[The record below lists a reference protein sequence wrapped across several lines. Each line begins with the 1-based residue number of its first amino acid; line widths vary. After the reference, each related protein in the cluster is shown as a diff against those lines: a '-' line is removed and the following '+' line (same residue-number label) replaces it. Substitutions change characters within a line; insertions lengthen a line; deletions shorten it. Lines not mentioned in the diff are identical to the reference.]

1 MRLRNV
7 KGAREKISASISVID
22 NPKEYKGKWRELF
35 KNNNPIYIEIGMGK
49 GKFIIENAIK
59 NPNINFIG
67 IEKFSSVLVRAIERK
82 ENNENDLSNLV
93 FLRFDAEY
101 IEDIFDKSEI
111 GRIYLNFS
119 DPWPKDRHAKR
130 RLTSKE
136 YFKRYDNILCKD
148 GKVIFKTDNKDLF
161 DFSLDQIDLAGWKLI
176 NSTNDLHNSEY
187 VKGNI
192 MTEYEERFV
201 NEGVPINR
209 LEAMR

>member
-7 KGAREKISASISVID
+7 KGAREKISSSISVID
-22 NPKEYKGKWRELF
+22 NPKEFKGKWNTLF
-35 KNNNPIYIEIGMGK
+35 NNNNPIYIEIGMGK
-49 GKFIIENAIK
+49 GKFIIENAHK
-59 NPNINFIG
+59 NPDINYIG

-82 ENNENDLSNLV
+82 ENLDNDLSNLY

-101 IEDIFDKSEI
+101 IEEIFDKDEI

-148 GKVIFKTDNKDLF
+148 GSVIFKTDNKDLF
-161 DFSLDQIDLAGWKLI
+161 DFSLEQIEIAKWNLVSK
-176 NSTNDLHNSEY
+176 TNDLHNSEY
-187 VKGNI
+187 VKDNI

-201 NEGVPINR
+201 NEGVNINR
-209 LEAMR
+209 LEANR

>member
-7 KGAREKISASISVID
+7 KGAREKIDSSVCVID
-22 NPKEYKGKWRELF
+22 NPKEYKGKWNSLF
-35 KNNNPIYIEIGMGK
+35 NNDNPLHIEIGMGK
-49 GKFIIENAIK
+49 GRFIIDNAIK
-59 NPNINFIG
+59 NPNINYIG

-82 ENNENDLSNLV
+82 ENNEQELNNLY

-101 IEDIFDKSEI
+101 IEEIFEKDEI

-136 YFKRYDNILCKD
+136 YFKRYNNILCKD
-148 GKVIFKTDNKDLF
+148 GSVIFKTDNKDLF
-161 DFSLDQIDLAGWKLI
+161 DFSLEQIELAKWNLVSK
-176 NSTNDLHNSEY
+176 TYDLHNSEF
-187 VKGNI
+187 VQGNI

-201 NEGVPINR
+201 NEGISINR
-209 LEAMR
+209 LEANR